1 MNVVWRPDILPGY
14 SATDLSLAVP
24 PEAGE
29 PVGSLHATLVR
40 RDGEHHDRAV
50 VYVHGWNDYFFH
62 AHVADYFAS
71 RGYSFYAV
79 DLRRCGRSARPGQMV
94 GYVSDLGDYEVEFDL
109 VAALILAEHDELL
122 VMAHSTGG
130 LSVAL
135 WADRNPGVLSGLILN
150 SPWLDMQGSWVVRS
164 LAAPLVSQLGARV
177 PSAVLPLPEV
187 NLYAR
192 SLHVTHGG
200 EWDYDL
206 RLKAES
212 HIPIRAGWI
221 TAVLQGHAR
230 VAAGLHV
237 DCPILVLASAFS
249 DFRLRW
255 DPAMRRA
262 DTVLDVTQI
271 ATRAVRL
278 GDVVTVVRL
287 DGAVHDVTLSGPS
300 VRDRL
305 WAETD
310 RWLRAYGSREGP

>member
-1 MNVVWRPDILPGY
+1 VDAVWHPDFLPGY
-14 SATDLSLAVP
+14 SASDLSLAVA

-29 PVGSLHATLVR
+29 PDGSLQATLVR
-40 RDGEHHDRAV
+40 RDGERRNKAV
-50 VYVHGWNDYFFH
+50 LYVHGWNDYFFH
-62 AHVADYFAS
+62 THVADHFAS
-71 RGYSFYAV
+71 LGYSFYAV

-94 GYVSDLGDYEVEFDL
+94 GYVTDLDDYEVEFDL
-109 VAALILAEHDELL
+109 ATARILAEHDELL

-164 LAAPLVSQLGARV
+164 LAAPLVSQIGSRV

-206 RLKAES
+206 ALKAES
-212 HIPIRAGWI
+212 HVPIRAGWV

-237 DCPILVLASAFS
+237 DCPVLVLASGRS

-271 ATRAVRL
+271 ATRAVCL

-287 DGAVHDVTLSGPS
+287 DGAMHDVTLSVPS
-300 VRDRL
+300 VRERL
-305 WAETD
+305 WAEMD
-310 RWLRAYGSREGP
+310 RWSKAYGSGACP